1 MSLPGYSRDRMASIC
16 NGKGTAVFAGTGVDV
31 AAAVGGKVG
40 SNVAVETGTSV
51 NKGADVIGLLPQ
63 ALTINE
69 KMTSI
74 DQKNS
79 DFFIVKTFWVVGT
92 NARF

>member
-1 MSLPGYSRDRMASIC
+1 MASIC

-31 AAAVGGKVG
+31 ATAVGGKVG

>member
-1 MSLPGYSRDRMASIC
+1 
-16 NGKGTAVFAGTGVDV
+16 
-31 AAAVGGKVG
+31 
-40 SNVAVETGTSV
+40 
-51 NKGADVIGLLPQ
+51 
-63 ALTINE
+63 
-69 KMTSI
+69 MTSI